1 MSRIA
6 GSNTEVAIRDMRR
19 RWVPLLST
27 VVAILLAAL
36 PIVASS
42 PLLPD
47 FGFLM
52 LITWRLLRPE
62 IWTAQMALA
71 LGLLS
76 DLVTGHPLG
85 QGMLLWTTTFL
96 AIDLIDTRLGFRDYW
111 MDWLIAAGALIF
123 QTVGAWYIALL
134 MGSDIRLMVMVPQ
147 IGLSILAYPV
157 AARIVLGLDR
167 WRLMR

>member
-1 MSRIA
+1 MARIA
-6 GSNTEVAIRDMRR
+6 GSATEVAIHEARR
-19 RWVPLLST
+19 QYVPLVST
-27 VVAILLAAL
+27 IVAIALALL
-36 PIVASS
+36 PIVTEA

-62 IWTAQMALA
+62 IWTPRTALF

-85 QGMLLWTTTFL
+85 QGMLLWTSTFL
-96 AIDLIDTRLGFRDYW
+96 VLDLIDLRLGFRDYW
-111 MDWLIAAGALIF
+111 MDWLIAAAALIF
-123 QTVGAWYIALL
+123 LTVGSWYIALL
-134 MGSDIRLMVMVPQ
+134 MGSDVRFTVMLPQ
-147 IGLSILAYPV
+147 IGLSIFAYPV
-157 AARIVLGLDR
+157 AARLVLGLDR

>member
-6 GSNTEVAIRDMRR
+6 GSSTEVAIRDLRR

-27 VVAILLAAL
+27 VIAILLAAL

-111 MDWLIAAGALIF
+111 MDWLIAAAMIIF
-123 QTVGAWYIALL
+123 ETVGAWYIALL
-134 MGSDIRLMVMVPQ
+134 MGSDIRFTVMIPQ
-147 IGLSILAYPV
+147 LGLSILAYPV

>member
-6 GSNTEVAIRDMRR
+6 GSSTEVAIRDFRR
-19 RWVPLLST
+19 RFVPFVST
-27 VVAILLAAL
+27 VIGILLALL
-36 PIVASS
+36 PIVAAA

-62 IWTAQMALA
+62 IWTPRTALV

-76 DLVTGHPLG
+76 DLISGDPLG
-85 QGMLLWTTTFL
+85 QGMLLWTTTYL
-96 AIDLIDTRLGFRDYW
+96 ALDLIDSRLGFRDYW
-111 MDWLIAAGALIF
+111 MDWLIAAAMIIF
-123 QTVGAWYIALL
+123 HTFGGWYIALL
-134 MGSDIRLMVMVPQ
+134 MGADVRLAVMLPQ
-147 IGLSILAYPV
+147 IGLSVLAYPV
-157 AARIVLGLDR
+157 AARLVLGLDR